1 MPNHYHLVLQTP
13 DGQLSRAMKALN
25 GRYALRFNRRH
36 GRDAHLF
43 KNRFG
48 AVLQESD
55 SQFLQTIRY
64 ITRNPIEAGLCAQP
78 DEWPWS
84 TYRAVVGLDEAPAFL
99 DLAGLQAY
107 FGDEAETAVAHFRS
121 LVDGSLGV

>member
-1 MPNHYHLVLQTP
+1 MPNHYHLLVQTL
-13 DGQLSRAMKALN
+13 DGDLSRPMKALN

-48 AVLQESD
+48 AVLQDSD
-55 SQFLQTIRY
+55 AQLLQTIRY

-78 DEWPWS
+78 EEWPWS
-84 TYRAVVGLDEAPAFL
+84 TYRAVVGLDDRPTFV
-99 DLAGLQAY
+99 DIAGLLAY
-107 FGDEAETAVAHFRS
+107 FGDEAGGATAGFRS
-121 LVDGSLGV
+121 LIDGSLGV